1 VTPGEKLYPSADLHG
16 SLLLLLKNS
25 PHDLLAVSAEQRE
38 IERES
43 HKTGLLQTEGKAEM
57 FHSLMARQT
66 GLISTRSRPQ

>member
-38 IERES
+38 IERERVI
-43 HKTGLLQTEGKAEM
+43 KQGFYRQKGK
-57 FHSLMARQT
+57 LKC
-66 GLISTRSRPQ
+66 STA